1 MFAFFGR
8 TKQWFP
14 QEDWLHGSD
23 ERKACLPRL
32 SLVRMLWDN
41 LTQKNT
47 QAVGWVCLYLQFET
61 WLEALYGG
69 GGQGLVSLFSG
80 EIDANGPGQQSGA
93 GQDQGSGFR
102 HCGSFDKDLA
112 FKGSTW

>member
-8 TKQWFP
+8 TKQCFP

-23 ERKACLPRL
+23 ERKACFPRL

-47 QAVGWVCLYLQFET
+47 QAVRWVFLYMQGIV
-61 WLEALYGG
+61 WLERLHGG
-69 GGQGLVSLFSG
+69 LSKNLVLGAAG
-80 EIDANGPGQQSGA
+80 EIDANCPGQQSGA
-93 GQDQGSGFR
+93 GQD
-102 HCGSFDKDLA
+102 
-112 FKGSTW
+112 KGSRLGHGGDLNQA

>member
-14 QEDWLHGSD
+14 QEDWLHGAD
-23 ERKACLPRL
+23 ERKACVPRL
-32 SLVRMLWDN
+32 SLVRMLCYN

-47 QAVGWVCLYLQFET
+47 QAVGWVFSQAQFGT

-69 GGQGLVSLFSG
+69 GGQGLVPVPTG
-80 EIDANGPGQQSGA
+80 EIDANGPGQQSGT
-93 GQDQGSGFR
+93 GQD
-102 HCGSFDKDLA
+102 
-112 FKGSTW
+112 KGSRLGHGGDLNQA